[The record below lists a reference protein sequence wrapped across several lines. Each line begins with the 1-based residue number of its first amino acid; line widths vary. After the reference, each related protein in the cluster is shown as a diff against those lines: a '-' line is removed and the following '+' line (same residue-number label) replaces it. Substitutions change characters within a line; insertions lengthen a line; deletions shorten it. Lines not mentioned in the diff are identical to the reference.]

1 MAKSAKRPMSLEKK
15 NGLYGWFFIAPFVL
29 GMVFIYSS
37 IVTESFLFSFNKIET
52 GLEGYTTSC
61 VGLESFKY
69 ALFVHPTFV
78 KEALLSVGNL
88 MIQVP
93 VTIFF
98 SLFIAVILNQKMHGR
113 AIFRAMF
120 FLPVILATGIVVK
133 ADMNNIMMAS
143 MESMAGIETGA
154 ASTSSGFNTQN
165 IQSLLE
171 SMYIDSNIVTY
182 VMGLVNNIYNVVNY
196 SGVQIIL
203 FLAGLQ
209 GISPAIYESA
219 QIEGATG
226 WETFWKIT
234 VPMISPIVFVNI
246 IYSVVDMFTRS
257 DNVIMALIS
266 DVAFNKMNYSASSAM
281 AWIYF
286 AALSIV
292 LGVVA
297 IICYRFVFYQERD

>member
-52 GLEGYTTSC
+52 GLEGYTTSF

-226 WETFWKIT
+226 WESFWKIT

>member
-1 MAKSAKRPMSLEKK
+1 MSLEKK

-52 GLEGYTTSC
+52 GLEGYTTSF

-226 WETFWKIT
+226 WESFWKIT